1 MIFVCSCI
9 KLGRQAQSIAEVNK
23 LRPEVQR
30 LSFDSWYQREDSIL
44 IKKKKNAMLFEH
56 IIAPITVNLG
66 LQSHP
71 DLSANNQDFA
81 ILLPD
86 NSL

>member
-1 MIFVCSCI
+1 
-9 KLGRQAQSIAEVNK
+9 
-23 LRPEVQR
+23 
-30 LSFDSWYQREDSIL
+30 
-44 IKKKKNAMLFEH
+44 MLFEH

-86 NSL
+86 NSLWF